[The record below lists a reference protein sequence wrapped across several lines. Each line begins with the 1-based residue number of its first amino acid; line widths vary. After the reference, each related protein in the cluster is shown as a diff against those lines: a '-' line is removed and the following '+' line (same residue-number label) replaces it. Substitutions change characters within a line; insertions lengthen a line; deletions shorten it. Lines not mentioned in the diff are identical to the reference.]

1 VCAIMSVLCLRICQV
16 CAVGFLTAMMWLL
29 CVIAVVR
36 NIRTLDEMGKRI
48 HLQAASIAFVATV
61 ILNYVFFGLET
72 ARICALKATDPL
84 SKKRDEAIRTTC
96 PYYRQPLLW
105 DYFRFARQPPAIPQ
119 QAPRTLHRFYRT
131 PGTAEASYTVLPPTT
146 VSRTWIFAISSAGT
160 SSGLRS
166 SMMMSA
172 NLPTSI
178 DPVASSS

>member
-1 VCAIMSVLCLRICQV
+1 
-16 CAVGFLTAMMWLL
+16 MMWLL

-96 PYYRQPLLW
+96 PYCRQPLPN
-105 DYFRFARQPPAIPQ
+105 RV
-119 QAPRTLHRFYRT
+119 T
-131 PGTAEASYTVLPPTT
+131 
-146 VSRTWIFAISSAGT
+146 
-160 SSGLRS
+160 SGL
-166 SMMMSA
+166 
-172 NLPTSI
+172 
-178 DPVASSS
+178 PVIRELSEN